1 MSKYA
6 PLRTFLARAGKS
18 ELELSFEDIE
28 HTLGFPLPRSARVHR
43 PWWSNEG
50 SGSHVQAR
58 AWMDAG
64 YRVWAVDLN
73 RGRTR
78 FRRKEPG
85 PRDQAGP
92 DRPGRPETG
101 TGDLIPVR
109 RDALS
114 PAAKRL
120 LAEYSA
126 EADHDEGA
134 ALARAVHEA
143 AKARR
148 AALVAAASA
157 GAPKVVDDSVALI
170 REDRDGR

>member
-1 MSKYA
+1 MSKYT

-28 HTLGFPLPRSARVHR
+28 RTLGFPLPRSARVHR
-43 PWWSNEG
+43 PWWSNEA

-64 YRVWAVDLN
+64 YQVWEVDLN

-78 FRRKEPG
+78 FRRKEPD
-85 PRDQAGP
+85 PRNQAGP
-92 DRPGRPETG
+92 DTPDGPDTG
-101 TGDLIPVR
+101 TGNLIHLR

-114 PAAKRL
+114 PAAQRL
-120 LAEYSA
+120 LADYSA

-157 GAPKVVDDSVALI
+157 GAPKVADDSVALI

>member
-1 MSKYA
+1 MSKYT

-18 ELELSFEDIE
+18 DLELSFEDIE

-43 PWWSNEG
+43 PWWSNEQ

-64 YRVWAVDLN
+64 YQVWEVDLN

-78 FRRKEPG
+78 FRRKEPD

-92 DRPGRPETG
+92 DRPDTG
-101 TGDLIPVR
+101 AGDLIQVR

-114 PAAKRL
+114 PAAQRL

-126 EADHDEGA
+126 QADHDEGA

-148 AALVAAASA
+148 AALVASASA